1 MEEVMTIP
9 MRVTED
15 SENLPMTLDME
26 INVGGGAVYSV
37 NGQTG
42 DVVLTASDVGALPDN
57 TAIPTKTSDLEND
70 SGYITSAPVQSVN
83 SKTGAVTLNA
93 SDVGALP
100 SSTVIPSK
108 TSDLY
113 NDSGYITSVPVSSVN
128 SKTGSV
134 VLNASD
140 VGAISTEVDPTV
152 PSWAKQANKP
162 TYTASEVGALPDTTT
177 IPTKVSQLQNDS
189 GFLTS
194 AVTSFNGNTGAVT
207 YTAPVS
213 SVNSK
218 TGAVTLTASDVGAL
232 PSSYTAPVSSVNG
245 ATGAVV
251 IGSATTASA
260 GLMSAQDK
268 TDLGTLM
275 ADYSSAL
282 TALGVI

>member
-1 MEEVMTIP
+1 MDEVMTIP

-15 SENLPMTLDME
+15 SENLPMTLDTE
-26 INVGGGAVYSV
+26 INVGGGAVNSV
-37 NGQTG
+37 NGMTG
-42 DVVLTASDVGALPDN
+42 DVVLTASDVDALPSS
-57 TAIPTKTSDLEND
+57 TVVPTKTSDLVND

-83 SKTGAVTLNA
+83 SKTGAV
-93 SDVGALP
+93 
-100 SSTVIPSK
+100 
-108 TSDLY
+108 
-113 NDSGYITSVPVSSVN
+113 
-128 SKTGSV
+128 
-134 VLNASD
+134 VLDATD
-140 VGAISTEVDPTV
+140 VGAIAQETDPTV

-194 AVTSFNGNTGAVT
+194 AVTSFNGSTGAVT
-207 YTAPVS
+207 YTAPV
-213 SVNSK
+213 
-218 TGAVTLTASDVGAL
+218 T
-232 PSSYTAPVSSVNG
+232 SVNG

-251 IGSATTASA
+251 IGNATTTSA